1 MKNLVNRKNGYLEI
15 DNVNSTRQDTKREMY
30 YLLEKIN
37 NLEDLV
43 KKGKTAEE
51 ELKELDEKFKE
62 LCKKVVEEQ

>member
-30 YLLEKIN
+30 YLLERIN
-37 NLEDLV
+37 NLEELV

-51 ELKELDEKFKE
+51 ELKGLDEKFKE